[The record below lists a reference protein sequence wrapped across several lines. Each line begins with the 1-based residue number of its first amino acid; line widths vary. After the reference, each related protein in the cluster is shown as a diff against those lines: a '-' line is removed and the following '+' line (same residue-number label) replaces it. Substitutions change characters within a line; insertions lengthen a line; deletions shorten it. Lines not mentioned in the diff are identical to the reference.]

1 LQRERLF
8 WRRVAVNSVAV
19 ARDVGSGVS
28 VLKLM
33 HITKLA
39 FVRIAD
45 TFTAEIGELYRR
57 HKR

>member
-1 LQRERLF
+1 M
-8 WRRVAVNSVAV
+8 NSVAV